1 MSEGKG
7 RQGNIGRA
15 SPMVSCLP
23 FLSFGIQVV
32 REAEAADV
40 LETKR
45 HEAQSASANCVGL
58 PPLPSHPPRG
68 WTDTLRVSG
77 FFRRGRGTTWESMN

>member
-1 MSEGKG
+1 MREGKG
-7 RQGNIGRA
+7 KQGNIGRA

-32 REAEAADV
+32 REAEAADG

-45 HEAQSASANCVGL
+45 HETQSVLANRVGL
-58 PPLPSHPPRG
+58 PPFRLAPQGADGHAS
-68 WTDTLRVSG
+68 RV
-77 FFRRGRGTTWESMN
+77 

>member
-7 RQGNIGRA
+7 KQGNIGRA

-32 REAEAADV
+32 RQAQAADV

-58 PPLPSHPPRG
+58 PPFRLTPQGVDGHAA
-68 WTDTLRVSG
+68 RVRI
-77 FFRRGRGTTWESMN
+77 F

>member
-7 RQGNIGRA
+7 KQGNIGRA

-58 PPLPSHPPRG
+58 PPPSVSPPKG
-68 WTDTLRVSG
+68 VDGHAARVRIFLEEG
-77 FFRRGRGTTWESMN
+77 EGQHGNQ

>member
-7 RQGNIGRA
+7 KQGNIGRA

-32 REAEAADV
+32 RQAEAADV

-58 PPLPSHPPRG
+58 PPSVSPPKGVDGHAASVRI
-68 WTDTLRVSG
+68 
-77 FFRRGRGTTWESMN
+77 F